1 MKKLFLVD
9 GSNLLFQ
16 MFYGMPARI
25 TAPDGRPMQGTVGF
39 TGALLKML
47 RWVQPTH
54 AAVFFDGEHEEK
66 RAQLL
71 PAYKQNRPDYSA
83 VPPQDNPFSQLP
95 DIRAALD
102 ILGLAH
108 AETVCCEADDWFAAY
123 AKQTDDDT
131 KIVISSMDSDLFQLV
146 SERVTLL
153 RYRGKASQLFTPA
166 DVRER
171 FGVAPA
177 QFAAYKALVGDKS
190 DNIDGVRGIG
200 PKTAA
205 RLLAQHG
212 GIAALLRAAS
222 RAEIAPPR
230 LAESLLQSEE
240 QLRAALAVIA
250 LGGEEPLPFSVQQLR
265 YTATGLTSSQVLQQ
279 IFGV

>member
-1 MKKLFLVD
+1 
-9 GSNLLFQ
+9 
-16 MFYGMPARI
+16 
-25 TAPDGRPMQGTVGF
+25 
-39 TGALLKML
+39 
-47 RWVQPTH
+47 
-54 AAVFFDGEHEEK
+54 
-66 RAQLL
+66 
-71 PAYKQNRPDYSA
+71 
-83 VPPQDNPFSQLP
+83 NPFSQLP

-123 AKQTDDDT
+123 AMQTDGDT
-131 KIVISSMDSDLFQLV
+131 QIVISSMDSDLFQLV

-190 DNIDGVRGIG
+190 DNIAGVRGVG

-240 QLRAALAVIA
+240 QLRAALAVIE